1 MDILGFILFALNPRE
16 FIRIFFQTA
25 GVMLVGLL
33 AIVAIAGSDAAR
45 NFFILEGLALAVFLV
60 FYLIPTEVRAYKREK
75 ARKEQE
81 RLKEEAAKKVKYVII
96 K

>member
-1 MDILGFILFALNPRE
+1 MDILGFILFVLNPRE

-25 GVMLVGLL
+25 GFMLVGVL
-33 AIVAIAGSDAAR
+33 ALIAIAGDGAVRS
-45 NFFILEGLALAVFLV
+45 FFILEGIALAVFLV
-60 FYLIPTEVRAYKREK
+60 FYLIPKEVQAYKREK
-75 ARKEQE
+75 AQKEQE